1 MARIQQ
7 LEPQVVNRI
16 AAGEVI
22 ERPASVV
29 KELLENSVDALST
42 RVEVDIYEGGMQLIR
57 ISDNGEGIH
66 RDDMLLAVTSH
77 ATSKIRSDGDLDHV
91 STLGFRGEALASIA
105 SVSRFRIRTRQEDET
120 AGRELECNGGQI
132 TIQREC
138 GCPIGTVMEVHNLF
152 FNTPARRKFLK
163 KASTEFGHI
172 SEYFARIALPN
183 PSLHMVLRHN
193 DKLVYEL
200 PATGNQLDR
209 IRRFFGGE
217 IADKL
222 IPVQSESE
230 LPTGEMIRLWGYVAE
245 PSVSKSTRKNQY
257 LFLNGRSIQ
266 DRSLQHALGE
276 AYRGLLMVG
285 RHPVSFLF
293 LEIPPALVDVNVHP
307 TKTEV
312 RFQDSQILYR
322 QLLHTLRDKFLQ
334 LEFRSNIEVPQFRN
348 RQALQMTPSATPVS
362 AQAREL
368 DLWASHAIAVEP
380 PLIGVLADR
389 PETLETRGDH
399 SRGDHSRGDHPRADH
414 PRGDHSG
421 DVADAAQQHTIRNEQ
436 PVQGLQGE
444 VANRTPSAPIPPFQ
458 PFPDNRGFQ
467 PGRMLPL
474 TGVGR
479 GVFADPD
486 ERLGIQ
492 AETDGHQSFDDQCGG
507 NDEQAQGDVLSSTT
521 DNHFPSDSTQLPA
534 PENVQSSGAAGDRGA
549 AVSDVASIAS
559 HMASANRGPMVMA
572 DEFRAFQIHD
582 CYLVVASDEGLE
594 VIDQHALHERIL
606 YEHLRRRILA
616 GGIERQKLLIPDPI
630 ECSAGEAAVLIEYQ
644 DLLKEIGFEVEEFGG
659 TTMLLTSYPVLIPRG
674 DLSRIV
680 RDLAAQLE
688 QTEGR
693 TTRRDLLD
701 HMLHTMACRAA
712 IKSGQRLTIEEMQE
726 LLRQR
731 HLVDDSHHC
740 PHGRPTALTLTRDT
754 LDQQFGR
761 LG

>member
-42 RVEVDIYEGGMQLIR
+42 RVDVDIYDGGMQLIR

-105 SVSRFRIRTRQEDET
+105 SVSRFRVRTRQEDESV
-120 AGRELECNGGQI
+120 GRELECNGGQI

-138 GCPIGTVMEVHNLF
+138 GCPAGTVMEVHNLF

-163 KASTEFGHI
+163 KASTEFGRI
-172 SEYFARIALPN
+172 SEYFAKIALPN

-209 IRRFFGGE
+209 IRRFFGSE

-266 DRSLQHALGE
+266 DRSLQHALEE

-285 RHPVSFLF
+285 RHPISFLF

-312 RFQDSQILYR
+312 RFQDSQTLYR

-348 RQALQMTPSATPVS
+348 RQALQMSPAPPPPQ
-362 AQAREL
+362 QAREL
-368 DLWASHAIAVEP
+368 DLWASSAIAIAP
-380 PLIGVLADR
+380 PRIGEAARQTPPPATDSI
-389 PETLETRGDH
+389 ETRR
-399 SRGDHSRGDHPRADH
+399 SESA
-414 PRGDHSG
+414 S
-421 DVADAAQQHTIRNEQ
+421 
-436 PVQGLQGE
+436 
-444 VANRTPSAPIPPFQ
+444 TPSAPVTPFQ
-458 PFPDNRGFQ
+458 PFPDNNRFM
-467 PGRMLPL
+467 PGRTPSA
-474 TGVGR
+474 VGR
-479 GVFADPD
+479 METVTQPASPYEPDPADSTSEGP
-486 ERLGIQ
+486 IS
-492 AETDGHQSFDDQCGG
+492 TDGTAASVNPITTSESDTEMGQQQY
-507 NDEQAQGDVLSSTT
+507 NDAAIRDAASQALKS
-521 DNHFPSDSTQLPA
+521 A
-534 PENVQSSGAAGDRGA
+534 AAAGT
-549 AVSDVASIAS
+549 
-559 HMASANRGPMVMA
+559 NRGPMVMA

-630 ECSAGEAAVLIEYQ
+630 ECSAGEAAVLTEYQ
-644 DLLKEIGFEVEEFGG
+644 DLMKEIGFEVEEFGG
-659 TTMLLTSYPVLIPRG
+659 TTMLLTAYPVLIPRG
-674 DLSRIV
+674 DLARIV
-680 RDLAAQLE
+680 RDLAGQLE
-688 QTEGR
+688 QTDGR

-712 IKSGQRLTIEEMQE
+712 IKSGQRLTLEEMQE